1 MIFLQRKLKMKY
13 RVFVSLRNGILDPEA
28 EEIKKT
34 IKNLGYDNIKNL
46 SRGKYFD
53 IEMNN
58 VELDS
63 NEEKISSIS
72 SDLLANPV
80 IENFK
85 IIKLKS

>member
-1 MIFLQRKLKMKY
+1 MKY

>member
-1 MIFLQRKLKMKY
+1 MKY

-58 VELDS
+58 L
-63 NEEKISSIS
+63 
-72 SDLLANPV
+72 
-80 IENFK
+80 
-85 IIKLKS
+85 

>member
-1 MIFLQRKLKMKY
+1 MKY

-85 IIKLKS
+85 IIKSKS

>member
-1 MIFLQRKLKMKY
+1 MKY

-34 IKNLGYDNIKNL
+34 IKNLGYDNIKNI

-63 NEEKISSIS
+63 NEDKISSIS

>member
-1 MIFLQRKLKMKY
+1 MKY

-34 IKNLGYDNIKNL
+34 IKNLGYDNIKNI

-63 NEEKISSIS
+63 NEDKISSIS

-85 IIKLKS
+85 IIKLKN

>member
-1 MIFLQRKLKMKY
+1 MKY

-63 NEEKISSIS
+63 NEDKISSIS

>member
-1 MIFLQRKLKMKY
+1 MKY

-53 IEMNN
+53 IEINN